1 MSNATSVLISPTNSI
16 GLDKQGN
23 KRTGFELNYPN
34 QDYRG
39 GLAGNFDN
47 TSEAQNVDIVRNY
60 PWTSSEKTNREDIP
74 YIQLTEFRNDESM
87 LKRQAMFYGKGA
99 FDTSTG
105 FLGGALP
112 NSMGGSLMQRG
123 QLAVYD
129 EIWSSDNPTGWSYT
143 FPYFSKTQYEINTP
157 TWEKVDGIGQALS
170 DFAGGAADTAT
181 KIGGAIGERLAKGI
195 RGITAGANFAAATAE
210 LALKG
215 VSPLVGVVDRPR
227 IFTQHAERSVT
238 IQFPLYNTFDARDW
252 KWNREF
258 YYVFATQ
265 NLFNKRDFVTGL
277 PPVWYRVLVPG
288 QYFSH
293 ASCVTNF
300 NVENLGNVRTI
311 QDDNGV
317 LCVVPDAYQISIT
330 LTEMLMPSVNQFQAL
345 INDDARSRV
354 TVRTVSRAEADA
366 ALAARRV
373 QVPEIVTRMTNETLG
388 LYRGITR

>member
-1 MSNATSVLISPTNSI
+1 MSSATPTTVSVAPTNSMD
-16 GLDKQGN
+16 LKT
-23 KRTGFELNYPN
+23 RAGFKLNYPK

-47 TSEAQNVDIVRNY
+47 TSEAQNVDIVRKY
-60 PWTSSEKTNREDIP
+60 PWTSSNTNREDIP

-87 LKRQAMFYGKGA
+87 LKRQAMFYGQGS
-99 FDTSTG
+99 FDTVTG
-105 FLGGALP
+105 AAGAVAG
-112 NSMGGSLMQRG
+112 NNGKRG
-123 QLAVYD
+123 QLEVYD

-157 TWEKVDGIGQALS
+157 IWEKVDGIGQAMS
-170 DFAGGAADTAT
+170 DAAGGAADIAT
-181 KIGGAIGERLAKGI
+181 KMGGERLAGFIKGTAAVANAV
-195 RGITAGANFAAATAE
+195 TAGAE
-210 LALKG
+210 LALKA

-227 IFTQHAERSVT
+227 IFTSHAERSVT
-238 IQFPLYNTFDARDW
+238 IQFPLYNTFEARDW

-330 LTEMLMPSVNQFQAL
+330 LTEMLMPSVNQFQSL

-354 TVRTVSRAEADA
+354 TVRTV
-366 ALAARRV
+366 
-373 QVPEIVTRMTNETLG
+373 QQP
-388 LYRGITR
+388 

>member
-1 MSNATSVLISPTNSI
+1 MSNATPTTVSVAPTNNMDLKSP
-16 GLDKQGN
+16 
-23 KRTGFELNYPN
+23 RAGFKLNYPK

-47 TSEAQNVDIVRNY
+47 TSEAQNVDIVRKY
-60 PWTSSEKTNREDIP
+60 PWTSSNTNREDIP

-87 LKRQAMFYGKGA
+87 LKRQAMFYGQGA
-99 FDTSTG
+99 FDTLTG
-105 FLGGALP
+105 VIGGTLP
-112 NSMGGSLMQRG
+112 ENNGGSPMQRG

-143 FPYFSKTQYEINTP
+143 LPYFSKTQYEINTP
-157 TWEKVDGIGQALS
+157 TWEKVDGIGQAMS
-170 DFAGGAADTAT
+170 DAAGGAADIAT
-181 KIGGAIGERLAKGI
+181 KMGGERLASLIKG
-195 RGITAGANFAAATAE
+195 TTAAANAVAAGAE

-227 IFTQHAERSVT
+227 IFTQHSERSVT
-238 IQFPLYNTFDARDW
+238 IQFPLYNTFNARDW
-252 KWNREF
+252 KWNKEF

-345 INDDARSRV
+345 INGDARSRV
-354 TVRTVSRAEADA
+354 TVRT
-366 ALAARRV
+366 
-373 QVPEIVTRMTNETLG
+373 T
-388 LYRGITR
+388 